1 MLFQPAMTPLGL
13 ARLGRRSMMARYRTF
28 RADSSSGKWPRLR
41 VAARNLALRDS
52 MPFVPGMKGHESR
65 RVLLV
70 PGLGRA
76 YGATVRNKGSWGNR
90 MGRPLLLDGLRAR
103 VSSWPPLRLVR
114 LRRERES
121 VGVVSV
127 QRFLAPLVEGE

>member
-1 MLFQPAMTPLGL
+1 MKRIYTAPNADAAWAAFEEFEEKWAKPYPAI
-13 ARLGRRSMMARYRTF
+13 A
-28 RADSSSGKWPRLR
+28 
-41 VAARNLALRDS
+41 
-52 MPFVPGMKGHESR
+52 FVPGMKGHESR